1 VHVSILKASAC
12 HYLAATGSHMAMMSK
27 NEHGEEF
34 NTRAMVE
41 WGSKRLLGS
50 MDVGKGAQREAP
62 GVASD

>member
-1 VHVSILKASAC
+1 
-12 HYLAATGSHMAMMSK
+12 MAMLSK

-34 NTRAMVE
+34 NTRAVVE